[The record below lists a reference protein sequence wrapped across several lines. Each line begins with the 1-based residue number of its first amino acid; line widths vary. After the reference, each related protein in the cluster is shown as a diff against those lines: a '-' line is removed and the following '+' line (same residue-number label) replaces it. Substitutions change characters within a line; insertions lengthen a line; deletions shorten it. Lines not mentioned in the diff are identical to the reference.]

1 MGVLDRISVKGF
13 KSIRSAELE
22 FRPINVLIGANG
34 SGKSNLLE
42 AMAFLQAI
50 RAGNLQ
56 GYVGRAGGADRLLH
70 FGAKTTDE
78 MAFRA
83 RFSNENEGICEYR
96 LNLTPTDTDTLY
108 PNSEALVSWDKEI
121 YPDEPRKKVISG
133 EGGEAGISKASAGR
147 ESLAGNHVLKGLD
160 SWRVYHFH
168 DTGPHSPLKKTAAL
182 NDNRYLRP
190 DGSNLAAVLYLLR
203 EKHEWEYG
211 FIRRTVQ
218 KAAPFLEDFVL
229 EPQDLNKDTIRLKWK
244 HIGDDAY
251 FDVSTFSDGT
261 LRFIALATLMLQPKE
276 RRPSVILLDEPELGM
291 HPAELTLLES
301 MVGYVSKDAGGVQ
314 VILATQSARLL
325 DQFDPEDVVVADRVK
340 GATEFSRLD
349 AEKLEVWLERYSLG
363 ELWEMNDIG
372 GRPTGAWR
380 EALR

>member
-1 MGVLDRISVKGF
+1 MGILDRISIKGF

-22 FRPINVLIGANG
+22 IRPINVLIGANG

-83 RFSNENEGICEYR
+83 RFSNEGICEYR
-96 LNLTPTDTDTLY
+96 LNLTPTDTGALY
-108 PNSEALVSWDKEI
+108 PNSEALVFWDKEV
-121 YPDEPRKKVISG
+121 YPDEPRKRVVSG
-133 EGGEAGISKASAGR
+133 EGGEAGISRLSARR
-147 ESLAGNHVLKGLD
+147 ESPMGKYVCECVD

-168 DTGPHSPLKKTAAL
+168 DTGSASRLKRTADL

-190 DGSNLAAVLYLLR
+190 DGSNLAAFLYLLR
-203 EKHEWEYG
+203 ERNEIEYG
-211 FIRRTVQ
+211 VIRRTVQ
-218 KAAPFLEDFVL
+218 LAAPFFDDFAL
-229 EPQDLNKDTIRLKWK
+229 EPQKLNKNTIRLEWT
-244 HIGDDAY
+244 HIGDGDR
-251 FDVSTFSDGT
+251 FDVSSLSDGT
-261 LRFIALATLMLQPKE
+261 LRFIAIVTLLLQPVEKL
-276 RRPSVILLDEPELGM
+276 PPVILLDEPEIGM
-291 HPAELTLLES
+291 HPVAVTLLAAIIRS
-301 MVGYVSKDAGGVQ
+301 VSVDTQ
-314 VILATQSARLL
+314 VILATQSTRLL
-325 DQFDPEDVVVADRVK
+325 DKFDPEDVVVADRVK

-363 ELWEMNDIG
+363 ELWEKNEFG
-372 GRPTGAWR
+372 GRPTGSWQESQR
-380 EALR
+380 

>member
-1 MGVLDRISVKGF
+1 MGVLDRISIKGF

-22 FRPINVLIGANG
+22 IRPINVLIGANG

-56 GYVGRAGGADRLLH
+56 GYVGIAGGADRLLH

-83 RFSNENEGICEYR
+83 RFSNEGICEYR
-96 LNLTPTDTDTLY
+96 LALTPTDTGALY
-108 PNSEALVSWDKEI
+108 PNSEALVFWDKEI

-133 EGGEAGISKASAGR
+133 EGGEAGISRASGGG
-147 ESLAGNHVLKGLD
+147 ESLAGEYVCRSVD

-168 DTGPHSPLKKTAAL
+168 DTGPHSPMKKTVAL

-190 DGSNLAAVLYLLR
+190 DGSNLAAFLYLLR
-203 EKHEWEYG
+203 EKHEWDYG
-211 FIRRTVQ
+211 FIRQTVQ
-218 KAAPFLEDFVL
+218 LAAPFLEDFAL
-229 EPQDLNKDTIRLKWK
+229 EPQDPNGDTIRLKWK
-244 HIGDDAY
+244 HVGDDDC
-251 FDVSTFSDGT
+251 FDVSALSDGT
-261 LRFIALATLMLQPKE
+261 LRFIALVTLMLQPKE
-276 RRPSVILLDEPELGM
+276 NLPSVILLDEPELGM
-291 HPAELTLLES
+291 HPAELDLFES
-301 MVGYVSKDAGGVQ
+301 MVSYVSKGIGSAQ

-325 DQFDPEDVVVADRVK
+325 DQFETEDVVVSDRVK

-349 AEKLEVWLERYSLG
+349 AEKLKVWRERYSLG
-363 ELWEMNDIG
+363 ELWEKNDLG
-372 GRPTGAWR
+372 GGPTGSWQ

>member
-1 MGVLDRISVKGF
+1 MGVLDRISIKGF
-13 KSIRSAELE
+13 KSIRNAELDI
-22 FRPINVLIGANG
+22 RPINVLIGANG

-83 RFSNENEGICEYR
+83 RFSNEGICEYR
-96 LNLTPTDTDTLY
+96 LALTPTDTGALY
-108 PNSEALVSWDKEI
+108 PNSEALVFWDKEV
-121 YPDEPRKKVISG
+121 YPDEPRKRVISD
-133 EGGEAGISKASAGR
+133 EGGEAGISRLSAGR
-147 ESLAGNHVLKGLD
+147 ESPARKYVCKCVD

-168 DTGPHSPLKKTAAL
+168 DTGPSSPMKKTVAL
-182 NDNRYLRP
+182 DDNRYLRP
-190 DGSNLAAVLYLLR
+190 DGANLAAVLYLLR

-218 KAAPFLEDFVL
+218 KAAPFLEDFAL
-229 EPQDLNKDTIRLKWK
+229 EPQELNKDTIRLKWK
-244 HIGDDAY
+244 HVGDDGY
-251 FDVSTFSDGT
+251 FDVSALSDGT
-261 LRFIALATLMLQPKE
+261 LRFIALATLMLQPKA
-276 RRPSVILLDEPELGM
+276 RRPAVILLDEPELGM
-291 HPAELTLLES
+291 HPAEIELLAS
-301 MVGYVSKDAGGVQ
+301 MVRYVSKGVAGVQ

-349 AEKLEVWLERYSLG
+349 AEKLDVWLERYSLG
-363 ELWEMNDIG
+363 ELWEKNEFG
-372 GRPTGAWR
+372 GRPTGPWQ
-380 EALR
+380 EAQR